1 MEKKFRAVAVGGTF
15 DEFHKGHGILLKRAF
30 EIGEEVLVGLC
41 SDKFVKRMH
50 KPHPTAS
57 YEKRLQELQR
67 FMRKRKILSR
77 ARIVQLHDAYG
88 VTLSRGCVE
97 AIVVSEETEAT
108 AIEINEKRRE
118 LGLPPLHV
126 EVLNMVPSEDRVPI
140 STTRIYKGEI
150 DREGHLLKR

>member
-1 MEKKFRAVAVGGTF
+1 MGRKFRTVAVGGTF

-41 SDKFVKRMH
+41 SDKFVEKMK

-57 YEKRLQELQR
+57 YEKRLEELQS
-67 FMRKRKILSR
+67 FMQERSFLER

-97 AIVVSEETEAT
+97 AIVVSEETEAA
-108 AIEINEKRRE
+108 AIEINEKRKE

-126 EVLNMVPSEDRVPI
+126 EVLNMVASEDRVPI

-150 DREGHLLKR
+150 DREGHLIKR